1 MNKYNYRNCPPPKR
15 KPKKKCPDKKLG
27 LIMVLLG
34 VVTVLA
40 LFLPAKY
47 WVLLLSAALIVFGI
61 ILLKNK

>member
-1 MNKYNYRNCPPPKR
+1 
-15 KPKKKCPDKKLG
+15 
-27 LIMVLLG
+27 MVLLG